1 MAPRAMVEEPVELAP
16 SYLAPYTTLAGAAR
30 SALFH
35 PEGYSIW
42 KLTAELAPGA
52 ELTWDTA
59 HGDEGLFVISGELEC
74 DGKQIGTEGAVI
86 VEAGVPTTVRALA
99 PTSLVHFGPVDQAP
113 PANGPYG
120 PPAAERRVHVF
131 DAADAAAIR
140 TGFVTYYGDG
150 SCSSCRVAMFT
161 VDRRHNPDP
170 SGAGS
175 HKHSEDE
182 IIHVLDG
189 EMHVGPAVIPAGR
202 SVAVPGELRYGYKA
216 PGGLRFINYRR
227 DASTVV
233 FGPGDEPQVESR
245 ARMAE
250 RLASGELKAGG

>member
-1 MAPRAMVEEPVELAP
+1 MAQRAVVEEPVDLEP
-16 SYLAPYTTLAGAAR
+16 SYSAPYTSLRGQAR
-30 SALFH
+30 SSLFH
-35 PEGYSIW
+35 PDGYSLW
-42 KLTAELAPGA
+42 KVLAELEPGA
-52 ELTWDTA
+52 ELTWSHD
-59 HGDEGLFVISGELEC
+59 HGDEGIFVIAGELEC
-74 DGKQIGTEGAVI
+74 EGKAVGTEGAVI
-86 VEAGVPTTVRALA
+86 VEAGAPTTVRALA
-99 PTSLVHFGPVDQAP
+99 PTSLVHFGPVEQEA

-120 PPAAERRVHVF
+120 APAAERRVHVF

-150 SCSSCRVAMFT
+150 SCPTCRMAMFT
-161 VDRRHNPDP
+161 VDRRDNPDP
-170 SGAGS
+170 ALAGS

-216 PGGLRFINYRR
+216 PAGLRFINYRR

-233 FGPGDEPQVESR
+233 FNPGDEPRVESR
-245 ARMAE
+245 KAMAARFE
-250 RLASGELKAGG
+250 DGPSGA